1 MSADDVSGLCHAF
14 CQRPYPLQRLIFLAS
29 VTVPRQCSSELLWLA
44 LRFSRLCYPRMTSI
58 TSKFASWYTNAA
70 AFKVEDLFS
79 QKRKA
84 GPRRT
89 VFVNENIADNYRDHR
104 GRVKPEHVYSTNQVI
119 TSKYTI
125 ITFVPRNLLEQFRRI
140 ANMSVIYLIM
150 LNEFASVSIL
160 PLLFLLILILKHP
173 ASFLA
178 SLFSSSSPYFQLFPP
193 AWLSFP
199 SSSS

>member
-1 MSADDVSGLCHAF
+1 MSCVLSAPPTTSHILG
-14 CQRPYPLQRLIFLAS
+14 I
-29 VTVPRQCSSELLWLA
+29 VTVPRQCSSEPA
-44 LRFSRLCYPRMTSI
+44 LRFSRLYTRMTTI

-79 QKRKA
+79 RKKEP

-140 ANMSVIYLIM
+140 ANMSV
-150 LNEFASVSIL
+150 ST
-160 PLLFLLILILKHP
+160 
-173 ASFLA
+173 
-178 SLFSSSSPYFQLFPP
+178 
-193 AWLSFP
+193 
-199 SSSS
+199 